1 MGADP
6 PEKSLNIN
14 TIQVV
19 ILWVGKEEAAILLAG
34 FSAKTL
40 CWEASDSGHVGVC
53 TMPSSGALV
62 L

>member
-1 MGADP
+1 MGVDP
-6 PEKSLNIN
+6 PEKSLIIH

-40 CWEASDSGHVGVC
+40 CWEASDFGIC
-53 TMPSSGALV
+53 TTPSSGALV